1 MTNTLEKSHPA
12 FESLSLIFDRTLAR
26 CRKTL
31 EKLFRVR
38 AFEVI
43 ESVIEYWNT
52 EKVLVLLSIRLHWSL
67 THGPTDCLKLWTNC
81 L

>member
-1 MTNTLEKSHPA
+1 MANTLEKSHPA
-12 FESLSLIFDRTLAR
+12 LESLSLIFDRTLAR

-43 ESVIEYWNT
+43 ESVIEYWNI
-52 EKVLVLLSIRLHWSL
+52 EKVGVLQPIPLR
-67 THGPTDCLKLWTNC
+67 
-81 L
+81 